1 MVHSF
6 VLQRLVM
13 RKAVSVCGSDESLSR
28 VLNVPVGQMRRW
40 IAAEDPAPLALFNR
54 AMRMVNGAYCPTG
67 FRGAGR
73 ARRDPR
79 A

>member
-1 MVHSF
+1 MNSLYGGAMLHSF

-40 IAAEDPAPLALFNR
+40 IAADDPAPLLLLNRTLRFVNSAYRRSAL
-54 AMRMVNGAYCPTG
+54 
-67 FRGAGR
+67 
-73 ARRDPR
+73 
-79 A
+79 